1 MSVRYKLGD
10 NVFKRIWSF
19 FFLFVF
25 FAENPLRHHPYIRFC
40 DCLYSCIS
48 VFVIVCICICQEGKK
63 LCAAAIFAS
72 FEGKLRRKLSRLNS
86 PCLHIRHTSSPSHW
100 LNSPRSLCLH
110 VHHTSSPSSYS
121 SKGDDQ
127 FNYQHQST
135 MHWGRGNEK
144 SLIKFISTQ
153 KNILDHSYFQYSWGR
168 VKNSLSCSGKNIRKG
183 LWFVFGR

>member
-1 MSVRYKLGD
+1 MWASIQNLPRFIILVLASKNSHTHSSHRCFYFLNLFIMSVRYKLGD
-10 NVFKRIWSF
+10 NVFKRILSF
-19 FFLFVF
+19 FMLFVF
-25 FAENPLRHHPYIRFC
+25 LQKTHPYIRFC

-100 LNSPRSLCLH
+100 LNSPWSLCLH
-110 VHHTSSPSSYS
+110 IRHTSSSSS
-121 SKGDDQ
+121 HTSKDDEQ

-135 MHWGRGNEK
+135 MH
-144 SLIKFISTQ
+144 
-153 KNILDHSYFQYSWGR
+153 
-168 VKNSLSCSGKNIRKG
+168 
-183 LWFVFGR
+183 